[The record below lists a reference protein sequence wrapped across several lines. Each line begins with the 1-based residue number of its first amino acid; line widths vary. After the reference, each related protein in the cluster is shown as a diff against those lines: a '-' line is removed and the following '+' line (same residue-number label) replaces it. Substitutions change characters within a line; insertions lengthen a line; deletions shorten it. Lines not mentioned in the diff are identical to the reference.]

1 MFLSRKL
8 LRNIVQAN
16 SAFNEDA
23 MSCLTNSKDL
33 LVKSIKI
40 LNNIESV
47 PSEVRSLSK
56 LVANSN
62 QIQESTQTN
71 TLRGVGIITENT
83 ETIMSQGRMLIEG
96 TSKMAHQASKTMISI
111 MNFMKSIKRLMILYD
126 GIIGLIFFIDQS

>member
-1 MFLSRKL
+1 
-8 LRNIVQAN
+8 
-16 SAFNEDA
+16 